1 MWHSLLKPQ
10 ITFQSHEICYV
21 ITLENF
27 KLLSE
32 SIELSN
38 IQENNKVIKNSIYF
52 CIWHEQIAF
61 DLSSH
66 SEEDNKKTISC
77 ST

>member
-1 MWHSLLKPQ
+1 MLLL
-10 ITFQSHEICYV
+10 
-21 ITLENF
+21 LENF

-38 IQENNKVIKNSIYF
+38 VQENNKVIKNSICFY
-52 CIWHEQIAF
+52 IWHEQIAC

-66 SEEDNKKTISC
+66 SEEDNEKTIFR